1 LVPSDRVMVPR
12 SLAFAPPAAVA
23 VPVVVTGG
31 QAPAHAPEHADVSP
45 VSLTHRYTAR
55 PELVV
60 RNVPAADEAVV
71 MTVAPDALAP
81 LAAGLL
87 AAALLAGPAAAVLL
101 LPLLQAAARRATPT
115 APPIPVASLAGA
127 DIRLTVRFLM
137 VFFVS
142 RLARSS
148 GPLPLRRMTVA
159 TTTGRDALRDWM
171 AAANKV

>member
-1 LVPSDRVMVPR
+1 
-12 SLAFAPPAAVA
+12 
-23 VPVVVTGG
+23 
-31 QAPAHAPEHADVSP
+31 
-45 VSLTHRYTAR
+45 LTHRYTAR

-60 RNVPAADEAVV
+60 RNVPADDEAVV
-71 MTVAPDALAP
+71 MTVAPDVLAP
-81 LAAGLL
+81 LAAAGLL

-148 GPLPLRRMTVA
+148 VPVPLRWMTVA

-171 AAANKV
+171 PAANKV